1 MKKYIKGFVKEI
13 IPVFFGVLIAL
24 WINNWN
30 EERKDKKYIDNFY
43 SSLKK
48 ELSDTN
54 KEMIKKRP
62 SQKKL
67 VDTLDFYSKNNTIS
81 LLQVIS
87 KAGGI
92 NGPLIKLNYWNALS
106 NSKIELISY
115 EKLAILTEIEEG
127 KSLLKYKRNKLIDFI
142 YSNMTK
148 TTKEEKI
155 VLKIM
160 ILELMNTEKQVQKN
174 IQKILNE

>member
-160 ILELMNTEKQVQKN
+160 ILELMNTEKQVQRN

>member
-1 MKKYIKGFVKEI
+1 MKKYFKRFVKEI
-13 IPVFFGVLIAL
+13 IPVFFGVLVAL

-48 ELSDTN
+48 ELNDTN

-67 VDTLDFYSKNNTIS
+67 VDTLEFYSKNNTIP

-87 KAGGI
+87 KGGGV

-148 TTKEEKI
+148 TSKEEKV

-160 ILELMNTEKQVQKN
+160 VLELMNTEKQVQRN